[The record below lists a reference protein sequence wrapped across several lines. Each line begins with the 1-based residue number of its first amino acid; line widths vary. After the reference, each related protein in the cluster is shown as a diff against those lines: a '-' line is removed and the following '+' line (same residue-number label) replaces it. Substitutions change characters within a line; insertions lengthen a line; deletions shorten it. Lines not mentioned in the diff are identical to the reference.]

1 MARKRRGSGVKTVAS
16 FFSEEN
22 KQKAAAAE
30 GEVSLLSIRPDP
42 GQPRRLLP
50 LDLIQALNAGEISP
64 QEAITS
70 WQARVEE
77 DNTLQQNWE
86 ELQKLAGSIARH
98 GLINPISV
106 RLPRS
111 GEQLPKGKETL
122 PAIQYLIVTGERR
135 WWAHVLLL
143 TEERQIHEGD
153 KVNSPQKIKVTL
165 AADGI
170 SVRAHQLIEN
180 LNREELGAIEKAE
193 GMWALRYEL
202 SEGNNG
208 SVQPSPEASKA
219 NLAPWKSIEESL
231 GISKRYRSY
240 VTSVLLLSPEAIELV
255 RTHQLAER
263 LIRPITQ
270 KLRNEPDLQIEALNQ
285 LIAWQQDP
293 SQEAPSGS
301 LTKAISEFVL
311 ELLQPPD
318 SDKDETEVVTEAQ
331 STATKAPMP
340 DMPAPISETVRAI
353 DEEPAAGSTHE
364 AEGPPGKQADES
376 EQEPVNV
383 PSQALD
389 LNEKKDELKGS
400 SDSSLRIGQVKRF
413 KAKARAGSIS
423 PTQINEMIEQARGA
437 GADVIELNH
446 TELLTIES
454 LFSDGTREKLDL
466 KQPHETVLVLR
477 FPSVM

>member
-1 MARKRRGSGVKTVAS
+1 MARKRRGSGVRTVTS

-22 KQKAAAAE
+22 QQKAAAAE
-30 GEVSLLSIRPDP
+30 GEVSLLSIRPDL

-64 QEAITS
+64 QEAIAS
-70 WQARVEE
+70 WQARAEE
-77 DNTLQQNWE
+77 ESTVQANWE
-86 ELQKLAGSIARH
+86 ELQKLASSIARH

-111 GEQLPKGKETL
+111 REQLPKGKDSQTKIE
-122 PAIQYLIVTGERR
+122 YLIVTGERR

-143 TEERQIHEGD
+143 TEDRKIHEGD
-153 KVNSPQKIKVTL
+153 RVSNPQKIKVTL

-193 GMWALRYEL
+193 GIWALRYEL
-202 SEGNNG
+202 SGINEGSG
-208 SVQPSPEASKA
+208 KPSQEASDT
-219 NLAPWKSIEESL
+219 NLVAWKSIEESL

-255 RTHQLAER
+255 RTHQLSER

-301 LTKAISEFVL
+301 ITKAISEFVL
-311 ELLQPPD
+311 ELLLPPD
-318 SDKDETEVVTEAQ
+318 SDEAEGVTEAE
-331 STATKAPMP
+331 STATEAQIP
-340 DMPAPISETVRAI
+340 DLPVTIPETARAI
-353 DEEPAAGSTHE
+353 DEESAAASTHE
-364 AEGPPGKQADES
+364 AEEPPLNRQAKDS
-376 EQEPVNV
+376 EQEAVNV

-389 LNEKKDELKGS
+389 LNEKEEELKGG

-413 KAKARAGSIS
+413 KAKARVGSIS
-423 PTQINEMIEQARGA
+423 PTQINEMIEQARRA
-437 GADVIELNH
+437 GADVIKLNH
-446 TELLTIES
+446 PELLTIES

-466 KQPHETVLVLR
+466 KQAHETVLVLR
-477 FPSVM
+477 FPSTM